1 LRVGYSQRISAASPW
16 GDKPHITVTGWC
28 LKKLALDAASDCS
41 LRRNLHR
48 GDAHR
53 PSRAHSNHPA
63 PTRKPSGWYSRD
75 AYAVAQDA
83 GEARSR
89 DRIRNEREVASSR
102 EIVPMSEFRRS
113 PLRRD
118 GQPGQVF
125 RATETLLTNGCG
137 EMCGSVVR
145 ITFETFALTIC
156 TPSIPRLMEQ
166 VATF

>member
-1 LRVGYSQRISAASPW
+1 VPHLPGVIS
-16 GDKPHITVTGWC
+16 HTGC
-28 LKKLALDAASDCS
+28 CFRLFTPTKLTS
-41 LRRNLHR
+41 R
-48 GDAHR
+48 GR
-53 PSRAHSNHPA
+53 PSAITRPFQSSGSNKKA
-63 PTRKPSGWYSRD
+63 VRMYSRD

-89 DRIRNEREVASSR
+89 DRIRNEREIASSR

-118 GQPGQVF
+118 GRPGQVF

-137 EMCGSVVR
+137 EMCCSVVR
-145 ITFETFALTIC
+145 VTFETFALTIC